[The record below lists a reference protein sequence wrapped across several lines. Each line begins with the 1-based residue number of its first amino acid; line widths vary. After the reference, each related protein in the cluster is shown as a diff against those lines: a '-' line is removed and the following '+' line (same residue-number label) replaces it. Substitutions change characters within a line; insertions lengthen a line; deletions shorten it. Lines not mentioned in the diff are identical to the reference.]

1 MGGNGSGDRL
11 ARGSHKAAFPPAGG
25 SVSQKKWDEIFGEN
39 TGPKQNILKSKK
51 TRRK

>member
-1 MGGNGSGDRL
+1 MGNGAGDKLASG
-11 ARGSHKAAFPPAGG
+11 AHKAAFPPSGG
-25 SVSQKKWDEIFGEN
+25 NVSQKKWDNIFGEN